1 MDILR
6 KEINSI
12 YYSQSLD
19 RESLD
24 AAEVEACK
32 RLAEGYVGVNGAC
45 SVITDA
51 SCDRCYLFAGR
62 FGSLMGLTDAPELYQ
77 EVDSSDED
85 IIYNRLHPEDLV
97 EKRMLEYE
105 YFKFVD
111 KLNAE
116 DKTRYKGVCRI
127 RIRNRAGDYIFLD
140 NSVQIMRPSPAGK
153 IWLILCCYD
162 LSPRQD
168 AGNGIEPRIVN
179 NLTGEII
186 SLSLSAQKDRILTER
201 EKEILLLIK
210 DGKLSKQIAGILNIS
225 IHTVNRHRQNIIEK
239 LCVANSV
246 EAVAA
251 ASAMKLL

>member
-12 YYSQSLD
+12 YYSQALD
-19 RESLD
+19 RELLD
-24 AAEVEACK
+24 AVEVEACK
-32 RLAEGYVGVNGAC
+32 RLAEGYVSVNGAC

-62 FGSLMGLTDAPELYQ
+62 LGALMGLTDAPQLYQ

-111 KLNAE
+111 ALSP
-116 DKTRYKGVCRI
+116 I
-127 RIRNRAGDYIFLD
+127 RLMDRNGQYIMLD
-140 NSVQIMRPSPAGK
+140 NSVQILRHSPAGK
-153 IWLILCCYD
+153 IWLIMCCYD
-162 LSPRQD
+162 LASSQE
-168 AGNGIEPRIVN
+168 AGIDINPRIVN

-186 SLSLSAQKDRILTER
+186 TMSLSDRKERILTER

-210 DGKLSKQIAGILNIS
+210 EGKPSKQIADILGIS
-225 IHTVNRHRQNIIEK
+225 VHTVSRHRQNIIEK
-239 LCVANSV
+239 LSVGNSV
-246 EAVAA
+246 EAVMAA
-251 ASAMKLL
+251 TSMKLL